1 MGGGHPRLV
10 EPAEA
15 RIQAVS
21 NRASLGIG
29 LLTTGF
35 LCVLGFLLITEERT
49 GLGAIL
55 LAMAALRGGFVVR
68 QWQRL
73 SEPTDP

>member
-1 MGGGHPRLV
+1 M
-10 EPAEA
+10 
-15 RIQAVS
+15 S

-35 LCVLGFLLITEERT
+35 LTVLGFLLITDGRT
-49 GLGAIL
+49 GLGSIL
-55 LAMAALRGGFVVR
+55 LAVAALRGGFVVR

-73 SEPTDP
+73 SEPPEP